1 MLCAR
6 ACMIARRLWDQ
17 VFSVTMV
24 RLFLYAVGVIAPMWA
39 STFAV
44 ADECGVLK
52 IAGYSALRTIGP
64 MELRVL
70 VSPEKERT
78 DEVGGAGL
86 VHITE
91 LGTLAGVILNPKDRN
106 AVIVPAPTK
115 PPLPPGLESVEKF
128 VDRETAKDGLVTV
141 SMGLK
146 TPNGKEWMIQTRCR
160 PDGIWVERKTKT
172 PRGVVSMRQRDIRIG
187 AISAAQFEMPSDYKV
202 IQPSSQPP
210 ANTDLP
216 SPH

>member
-1 MLCAR
+1 
-6 ACMIARRLWDQ
+6 MIARRLWAQ
-17 VFSVTMV
+17 VFRGTTV
-24 RLFLYAVGVIAPMWA
+24 RFLLYAAAVITPAWA

-44 ADECGVLK
+44 ADECGILK
-52 IAGYSALRTIGP
+52 VAGYSALRTIGP

-70 VSPEKERT
+70 ASPEKERT

-91 LGTLAGVILNPKDRN
+91 LGTLAAVVLNSKVKS

-115 PPLPPGLESVEKF
+115 PPLPRELEGVEKF
-128 VDRETAKDGLVTV
+128 VDRETTKDGLVTV

-146 TPNGKEWMIQTRCR
+146 TPSGKEWMIQTRCR

-172 PRGVVSMRQRDIRIG
+172 PLGIVSMRQRDIRIG
-187 AISAAQFEMPSDYKV
+187 AVSAAQFEMPSDYKI
-202 IQPSSQPP
+202 IQPSSRPV
-210 ANTDLP
+210 ANSDLP
-216 SPH
+216 HPR